1 MHSKSKKKQK
11 EKTDDSMVTGNNE
24 SNDNFDKPEI
34 VHFRVIYKIQARSM
48 ITWIVLQS
56 VCR

>member
-34 VHFRVIYKIQARSM
+34 VHFRVIYKIQTRTM
-48 ITWIVLQS
+48 IT
-56 VCR
+56 